1 MLCCLLAVVFEDF
14 GSHGDGRGSGAAS
27 RFVRKETYATRRA
40 RVERIVAVSGV
51 GEGVEVVES
60 AQWVDGSRWSRFGLL
75 RDDWRARG
83 QFRTGVEASKA
94 AIVALPKVWSEHTCS
109 DQLNQPFPFADRRNT
124 SHMQWRLTEEES

>member
-1 MLCCLLAVVFEDF
+1 MVLRWWKVRNGWMGA
-14 GSHGDGRGSGAAS
+14 GGRGSGCC
-27 RFVRKETYATRRA
+27 ET
-40 RVERIVAVSGV
+40 I
-51 GEGVEVVES
+51 GEP
-60 AQWVDGSRWSRFGLL
+60 
-75 RDDWRARG
+75 RG